1 MKCTRQHGGDET
13 NSCTKY
19 FSRRKNYAKIIVY
32 FCQRKKAIYALSFGQ
47 CHFSQKF
54 YVYFTYLFHWKK
66 RRNSWRP
73 IAYCFNN
80 LNNSTNPKKFEHT
93 QLLPWSWFNCGLPVC
108 KGRIPYKK
116 LIGIDIL
123 FFKEKLNFL
132 KKYILFLKII
142 LNRFLV
148 ILQLYILH
156 QVSSPKTWKP
166 VTYSHPA
173 HYFKFLPLPRN
184 QATSKILQWSWTWWT
199 VCTLLSCSTKK
210 YENYCYYTKWGMMPA
225 ATVISREKSDKQLFF
240 CLLLLEKKISW
251 QTFET
256 I

>member
-116 LIGIDIL
+116 LIGIAIL

-132 KKYILFLKII
+132 FISKNHFKPLFGDFTVAYIAPSVVTENLKTCDTFTSSPLF
-142 LNRFLV
+142 
-148 ILQLYILH
+148 
-156 QVSSPKTWKP
+156 QVSSFTKKP
-166 VTYSHPA
+166 SYQQ
-173 HYFKFLPLPRN
+173 N
-184 QATSKILQWSWTWWT
+184 IT
-199 VCTLLSCSTKK
+199 VIMNLMNCTLLSCSTKK
-210 YENYCYYTKWGMMPA
+210 NTRT
-225 ATVISREKSDKQLFF
+225 TVITRNEAW
-240 CLLLLEKKISW
+240 CL
-251 QTFET
+251 QQP
-256 I
+256 